1 MHPYR
6 PRDRGFTL
14 IELMVVVTIVAIL
27 ASIAFPS
34 YQNHVTRT
42 HRNAAKACLSEYAQ
56 FMERYYTTNL
66 TYVGAAPALACS
78 QDSSMAT
85 RYTYTTSNL
94 AQGTYSISATPLGAQ
109 LSRDTQCAVLG
120 VTQNGSR
127 TATGTQ
133 GSAYCW

>member
-1 MHPYR
+1 MHPFR
-6 PRDRGFTL
+6 PHDRGFSL

-66 TYVGAAPALACS
+66 TYVGAAPALACGL
-78 QDSSMAT
+78 DSDMVT
-85 RYTYTTSNL
+85 RYTYATSNL
-94 AQGTYSISATPLGAQ
+94 AQGTYSVSATPLGAQ
-109 LSRDTQCAVLG
+109 LSHDTQCAVLG

-127 TATGTQ
+127 TATGSQ
-133 GSAYCW
+133 GATYCW